1 MQNKVAVHLIQKLI
15 LIICVCNVASCK
27 TEAKRVSGKKD
38 LVLTNTW
45 YIAGPSVENN
55 DAINDYRKEKHIVQ
69 VTTNNSA
76 VGEIELNVMITPS
89 GSNDGPPTTLSEQ
102 SNSFS
107 LTYKSSHDIV
117 LQAREGNE
125 SGTGCVHGGI
135 HATVLLPATNQFS
148 TKLILWKDFK
158 QDGLPKGKTLN
169 THNLCKFNFV
179 NYHPVSGAK
188 LEIVSLV
195 L

>member
-1 MQNKVAVHLIQKLI
+1 MREKIAAYLIPKLI
-15 LIICVCNVASCK
+15 LIICVFIVVSFK
-27 TEAKRVSGKKD
+27 SEAKRVHDKKD

-45 YIAGPSVENN
+45 YIAGPSIENN
-55 DAINDYRKEKHIVQ
+55 NTINTYRKEKHIVQ

-89 GSNDGPPTTLSEQ
+89 ESDDGPPTNLSEQ

-125 SGTGCVHGGI
+125 SGTGCVHGGM
-135 HATVLLPATNQFS
+135 HATVLLPATSQFS
-148 TKLILWKDFK
+148 TKLILWKSFK
-158 QDGLPKGKTLN
+158 QDSSLKYKPLN
-169 THNLCKFNFV
+169 IHNLCKFNFV
-179 NYHPVSGAK
+179 NYHPVSGSK
-188 LEIVSLV
+188 LEISSLV